1 MSTEA
6 LEKKEVKEITTS
18 IGNLSIKV
26 SDGARTS
33 ISKAFDLLIKERKD
47 WQSNEYL
54 ASNTRLYGICQ
65 NCYAM
70 YQEMKG
76 VTGEKLALK
85 RAFNSYASDM
95 GLNFKES
102 THLMVKI
109 VRVVFGDNLRRV
121 STYARALRIAEEKKT
136 SVIDIPRFLQDAGGI
151 EEVRRESKSSKKS
164 KSDKKDKGLQ
174 LMKVKSLAEVQS
186 DALNG
191 NFDEGAYEGAVVL
204 MSTREADGSFQI
216 KHVIQNGAIITNS
229 LIHLVSLNK
238 EELEKAKV
246 EEQAANDEVSRDEA
260 IKQAVN
266 A

>member
-1 MSTEA
+1 MNTEV

-151 EEVRRESKSSKKS
+151 EEVRRESKSK
-164 KSDKKDKGLQ
+164 KKDKGLE

-191 NFDEGAYEGAVVL
+191 DFDEGAYEGAVVL
-204 MSTREADGSFQI
+204 LSTREANGSFQI

-246 EEQAANDEVSRDEA
+246 EEQAANDEVSRDDA
-260 IKQAVN
+260 IKQAAN

>member
-1 MSTEA
+1 MSTEV

-26 SDGARTS
+26 TDGARTS
-33 ISKAFDLLIKERKD
+33 ISKAFDLLIKDRED

-54 ASNTRLYGICQ
+54 ASYTRLYGICQ
-65 NCYAM
+65 NCYAI

-121 STYARALRIAEEKKT
+121 STYARALRIADDQKK
-136 SVIDIPRFLQDAGGI
+136 SVIDIPKFFQDAGGI
-151 EEVRRESKSSKKS
+151 EEVRRKSKSNKKS
-164 KSDKKDKGLQ
+164 KSDKKDKGLE
-174 LMKVKSLAEVQS
+174 LM
-186 DALNG
+186 
-191 NFDEGAYEGAVVL
+191 
-204 MSTREADGSFQI
+204 
-216 KHVIQNGAIITNS
+216 
-229 LIHLVSLNK
+229 
-238 EELEKAKV
+238 
-246 EEQAANDEVSRDEA
+246 
-260 IKQAVN
+260 
-266 A
+266 